1 MVTPFHLFM
10 FYKKLSEKLKKQRG
24 ACSAIQIY
32 SAGGGQH
39 FSRHF
44 DYARFATPE
53 FSPTVDETFR
63 SKPSDHVNYKG

>member
-44 DYARFATPE
+44 DTRDSLPLSSVQQSTRHLGL
-53 FSPTVDETFR
+53 SHQTM
-63 SKPSDHVNYKG
+63 